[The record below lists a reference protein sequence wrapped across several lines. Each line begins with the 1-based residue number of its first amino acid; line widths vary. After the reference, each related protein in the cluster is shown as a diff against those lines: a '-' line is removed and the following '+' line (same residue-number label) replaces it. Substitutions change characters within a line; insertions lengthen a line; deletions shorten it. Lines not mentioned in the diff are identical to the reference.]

1 MDMHG
6 EIITIGNEL
15 TSGRT
20 VDIDSCHAARRL
32 TASGLQVTRI
42 ISVGDDYEMVSEV
55 LRKAVARSSFV
66 IVTGGLGSTRDDMTT
81 AIVSKSLD
89 RPLCLDQ
96 QLLEKIKT
104 YARAREIGIT
114 PSLEKMAWL
123 PEGSRMLSPDGR
135 ACGFSLV
142 EGEVHLYFL
151 PGVPEQMRY
160 LMDEV
165 VVPEILSLCKGIPVT
180 GQRVLKL
187 YGLSEPE
194 IDEIFDG
201 YPDAWGDVEFGFY
214 PNFPENHLTITLKG
228 REQNAVTKELDR
240 IEKEVWQLLG
250 AYIFAT
256 GNETMEE
263 RVGLMLTKKGLTL
276 SVAESCTGGL
286 VGHRLTSVP
295 GSSGYFQGGVVV
307 YSNRSKME
315 LLGVKQE
322 TLETYGAVSDE
333 TVQEMAHGVSERMR
347 TDLGL
352 AITGIAGPEGGSEE
366 KPVGTVH
373 MGLATGKEVISG
385 KYRFWGDRNKV
396 KLNAS
401 TMALDWV
408 RRYLNGDPFLPG
420 V

>member
-1 MDMHG
+1 MHG

-32 TASGLQVTRI
+32 TAAGLQVTRI

-104 YARAREIGIT
+104 YARARRIRIT

-123 PEGSRMLSPDGR
+123 PEGSRILSPDGR

-142 EGEVHLYFL
+142 EGEVRLYFL

-165 VVPEILSLCKGIPVT
+165 VVPEILSLYKGIPVT

-194 IDEIFDG
+194 IVEIFDG
-201 YPDAWGDVEFGFY
+201 YLEDRGDVEFGFY
-214 PNFPENHLTITLKG
+214 PNFPENFITITLKG
-228 REQNAVTKELDR
+228 PEEHAVTKELDR

-250 AYIFAT
+250 ANIFAID
-256 GNETMEE
+256 NETMEE
-263 RVGLMLTKKGLTL
+263 RVGIMLTEKGLTL

-286 VGHRLTSVP
+286 VGHSLTSVP

-307 YSNRSKME
+307 YSNRSKIE
-315 LLGVKQE
+315 LLDVKQE

-333 TVQEMAHGVSERMR
+333 TVREMARGVSERMG

-373 MGLATGKEVISG
+373 MGLATGKEIFSG
-385 KYRFWGDRNKV
+385 KYRFWGDRHKV